1 MLLCL
6 ESCSY
11 NKSHP
16 SPKAY
21 CFSKI
26 VDKKPFLVCFKSLLD
41 SLSSTGMSSTPTM
54 YTPWFASNIKPYH
67 AGSTNIYPIALLEL
81 VCRSFQASTLH
92 GVGPLPSHVV
102 MISLVPSCMCHV
114 WVSKGM
120 LSWPCQRSIPF
131 GSSYLNGGCHPWL
144 WSLRM
149 FFPIP
154 SIRLKS
160 LDQEDWV
167 MKPKT
172 SRVMKHNPTQQGA
185 MSPMHDRKSCM
196 KDWEVFL
203 LRTISISS
211 FPHDQCALHRSYAFH
226 LSS

>member
-1 MLLCL
+1 MESAFPSQDLWKRPLCNICWNGWHITRGTQPKRMLLCL

-41 SLSSTGMSSTPTM
+41 SLSSTCMSSTPTK

-120 LSWPCQRSIPF
+120 LSW
-131 GSSYLNGGCHPWL
+131 
-144 WSLRM
+144 
-149 FFPIP
+149 
-154 SIRLKS
+154 
-160 LDQEDWV
+160 
-167 MKPKT
+167 
-172 SRVMKHNPTQQGA
+172 
-185 MSPMHDRKSCM
+185 
-196 KDWEVFL
+196 
-203 LRTISISS
+203 
-211 FPHDQCALHRSYAFH
+211 
-226 LSS
+226 